1 MPASLIWLVGTCYG
15 WRSSSSLKSAMKFL
29 AIFLALFSQ
38 VIPHQTESGKQ
49 ELTASQVLA
58 WRTYYGLP
66 LDKDVSEAQRVLGEP
81 DVKSKFTR
89 QWNPSSRTG
98 YRMVIAEL
106 GYSSSQGRNTV
117 LRVTIYPHPSDALNL
132 SEFLHRPEMFIF
144 ESGHTEKT
152 GSYLTVETKDRQMKF
167 LFLCAPDH
175 DPQLQSVMMKSS
187 KSPDADS
194 L

>member
-1 MPASLIWLVGTCYG
+1 VKA
-15 WRSSSSLKSAMKFL
+15 L
-29 AIFLALFSQ
+29 AILLVFISQ
-38 VIPHQTESGKQ
+38 AIPHQTEPVKQ
-49 ELTASQVLA
+49 ELTATQVLA

-66 LDKDVSEAQRVLGEP
+66 LDRDVSEALKVLGEP
-81 DVKSKFTR
+81 DVAKKSTL
-89 QWNPSSRTG
+89 QWSPSPRTG
-98 YRMVIAEL
+98 NRMVFAEL

-117 LRVTIYPHPSDALNL
+117 LRITIYPHPSDVLNVT
-132 SEFLHRPEMFIF
+132 EFLHQPEMFIF
-144 ESGHTEKT
+144 ESGHAEKT
-152 GSYLTVETKDRQMKF
+152 GSYLTIETKNRQMKF